1 MTGFAPKY
9 DLFVFDWDGTVMDT
23 TALIAKGIQHAAR
36 EMGYPVPSFQDACGV
51 IGLDWRSAILKVVP
65 DCPESEHMRFGEIYR
80 AWYIPHEADVI
91 LFPGMRELIVGLHA
105 RGLRTAVAT
114 GKSREGL
121 RRVFE
126 RTGLEGFFMTTQTA
140 SECLPK
146 PNAEMLE
153 KIGIELDVPAERTV
167 MIGDTTHDVIM
178 AHRYGCD
185 AAAMTYGAST
195 LQDLIA
201 SKPAVLCPDV
211 RALIVIFACYLLW
224 MIFSAL
230 KARREAGEEEID
242 TFPAWKCIVYIIGG
256 AAAIK
261 FGGDFVVDGAT
272 MVARSFGLTQTLI
285 GLTVVAV
292 GTSLPELV
300 TSIVA
305 AKKNELDMAVGN
317 VVGSNI
323 FNILLVLGVAS
334 SISPIAFLM
343 ENVVDIVILVG
354 FSIVVW
360 LMAWTKKRLSRREGI
375 IMLLLYLG
383 YMVYIC
389 MR

>member
-80 AWYIPHEADVI
+80 AWYIPHGADVI

-211 RALIVIFACYLLW
+211 RALAEYLGV
-224 MIFSAL
+224 S
-230 KARREAGEEEID
+230 
-242 TFPAWKCIVYIIGG
+242 
-256 AAAIK
+256 
-261 FGGDFVVDGAT
+261 
-272 MVARSFGLTQTLI
+272 
-285 GLTVVAV
+285 
-292 GTSLPELV
+292 ELV
-300 TSIVA
+300 
-305 AKKNELDMAVGN
+305 KD
-317 VVGSNI
+317 
-323 FNILLVLGVAS
+323 
-334 SISPIAFLM
+334 
-343 ENVVDIVILVG
+343 VD
-354 FSIVVW
+354 FQ
-360 LMAWTKKRLSRREGI
+360 R
-375 IMLLLYLG
+375 
-383 YMVYIC
+383 
-389 MR
+389 

>member
-1 MTGFAPKY
+1 MKEILMAIALLVIGFVLLIKGADY
-9 DLFVFDWDGTVMDT
+9 FVDGSSAVAKKLKVPSLIIGFTIVAMGT
-23 TALIAKGIQHAAR
+23 SLPECAVSVAASVTNNNALAVSNAVGSNIFNLMVVCGICALIVPLTVQIETLKKEFPFSVFCALLLLVLGYWGMNLGRMEGI
-36 EMGYPVPSFQDACGV
+36 
-51 IGLDWRSAILKVVP
+51 I
-65 DCPESEHMRFGEIYR
+65 
-80 AWYIPHEADVI
+80 
-91 LFPGMRELIVGLHA
+91 
-105 RGLRTAVAT
+105 
-114 GKSREGL
+114 
-121 RRVFE
+121 
-126 RTGLEGFFMTTQTA
+126 
-140 SECLPK
+140 
-146 PNAEMLE
+146 
-153 KIGIELDVPAERTV
+153 
-167 MIGDTTHDVIM
+167 
-178 AHRYGCD
+178 
-185 AAAMTYGAST
+185 
-195 LQDLIA
+195 
-201 SKPAVLCPDV
+201 
-211 RALIVIFACYLLW
+211 LIVIFACYLLW

-230 KARREAGEEEID
+230 KARREAVEEEFD

-285 GLTVVAV
+285 GLTVVAL

-305 AKKNELDMAVGN
+305 AKKNEPDMAVGN

-360 LMAWTKKRLSRREGI
+360 LMAWTKKRLSRKEGI